1 MFSFQRK
8 LIVGLFLVILIPPVT
23 PVQAQYQLNSPNYIA
38 DISTATIMQG
48 EVEVTNTPSSFDG
61 YNLFVLR
68 ERDIENQQN
77 NQTLMITEMDGNV
90 KYERVLT
97 HDGVYELA
105 DLSVEFV
112 SPTTLLVGYPHNV
125 ALVNIYNDSTE
136 FLDFYGH
143 HEYEY
148 NPNNDTV
155 FTFKYNSKVINN
167 ITYLFDKLEEFD
179 LDGNLVWSLDVSD
192 FITPD
197 MWCPYYDLFGGNPD
211 ITHSNTAFYDADE
224 DVIYYNPRNVNTF
237 YKIDHKTG
245 DVIWGLGEYGDFSMY
260 NSLGAQ
266 VDDLFF
272 HPHSV
277 ERADDDTFILFDND
291 HHNQNN
297 GANQKSRILEITINE
312 DTMKAHQS
320 WSWIGANEWS
330 FLWGDA
336 DRLPNGNR
344 LGTFGASSH
353 PDNENGAQLIEVTD
367 NGDIAWKFNFKTNEV
382 YRYGVYRMERF
393 RYTPILDSPP
403 DVHFSPSDDVTL
415 DWQAWY
421 NFRPKKTV
429 TGNYILTMDDIIID
443 SGTFL
448 YDRFWR
454 PASLSFN
461 LGIIEQGDYELTI
474 EVADDFGFKSND
486 TILVNIS
493 EASNLPLML
502 GVPLGIAGI
511 VAIIVV
517 FMKRR

>member
-1 MFSFQRK
+1 
-8 LIVGLFLVILIPPVT
+8 LIFILFLIILIQPFSLA
-23 PVQAQYQLNSPNYIA
+23 QAKLGYETRFHIA
-38 DISTATIMQG
+38 DVSTATIMRG
-48 EVEVTNTPSSFDG
+48 EVEVTKNPTAFEG
-61 YNLFVLR
+61 HNLFVLR
-68 ERDIENQQN
+68 ERDIENRQS
-77 NQTLMITEMDGNV
+77 NQTLIITDMKGNV
-90 KYERVLT
+90 EYERVLT
-97 HDGVYELA
+97 NDGVYELA

-112 SPTTLLVGYPHNV
+112 NPTTVLVGYPFNV
-125 ALVNIYNDSTE
+125 ALVNIYNDTTR
-136 FLDFYGH
+136 FLNFYGH

-155 FTFKYNSKVINN
+155 FTFKYHPTTINN
-167 ITYLFDKLEEFD
+167 SEYLFDLINEYD
-179 LDGNLVWSLDVSD
+179 LNGNLVWSLDVSD

-245 DVIWGLGEYGDFSMY
+245 DVIWGLGEYGNFSMY
-260 NSLGAQ
+260 NSLG
-266 VDDLFF
+266 VRVNDLFF

-277 ERADDDTFILFDND
+277 ERVDDDTFILFDND

-297 GANQKSRILEITINE
+297 EANHMSRLLEITIYE
-312 DTMKAHQS
+312 DTMEAHQS

-353 PDNENGAQLIEVTD
+353 PGSDNGAQLIEVTE
-367 NGDIAWKFNFKTNEV
+367 NGDIAWRFNFKTNEV

-403 DVHFSPSDDVTL
+403 DVHFSPSADVTL

-429 TGNYILTMDDIIID
+429 TGNYILTMDDTIID

-454 PASLSFN
+454 PSSLSFN
-461 LGIIEQGDYELTI
+461 LGILEQGDYEFSMEI
-474 EVADDFGFKSND
+474 EDDFGFKSND
-486 TILVNIS
+486 TILVNVS
-493 EASNLPLML
+493 EASNLPLIL
-502 GVPLGIAGI
+502 GFLGIAGI